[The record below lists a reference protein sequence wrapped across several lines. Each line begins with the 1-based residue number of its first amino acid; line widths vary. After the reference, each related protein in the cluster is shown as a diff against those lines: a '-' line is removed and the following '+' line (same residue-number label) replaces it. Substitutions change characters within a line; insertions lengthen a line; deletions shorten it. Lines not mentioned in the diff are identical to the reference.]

1 MQDYNSEIP
10 RGLRQAKPVAPGS
23 HVPRSELARHPE
35 AVKPRSLI
43 RRAFAWIGE
52 HKKGIAKSV
61 AVGTATVATAV
72 AVSQVIEKA
81 TSAPT
86 PEANRAHM
94 GTQVEV
100 VIGEDGATILKSPQR
115 HEPNQ
120 GYRPDEFLPGETE
133 TINNTKVDVRNGP
146 QTILIE
152 NYESWAPPFAPEGK
166 NMVLVVKING
176 NTLGYIPVDENIDN
190 IDISPMRGQQ
200 QRTLVI
206 GPNGSPTPE
215 DANKTTVISKNS

>member
-86 PEANRAHM
+86 PEANRVHM

-100 VIGEDGATILKSPQR
+100 VIGEGGAPILKSTQW

-120 GYRPDEFLPGETE
+120 GLRPDEILPEEIDTV
-133 TINNTKVDVRNGP
+133 NNTEVDLSHGP
-146 QTILIE
+146 QTILVE
-152 NYESWAPPFAPEGK
+152 NYESWAPQNVPEGRE
-166 NMVLVVKING
+166 MVMVVTING
-176 NTLGYIPVDENIDN
+176 STLGYIPIEENRN
-190 IDISPMRGQQ
+190 KMDITHIEGQQ
-200 QRTLVI
+200 TTLVI
-206 GPNGSPTPE
+206 GPDGSPTPE
-215 DANKTTVISKNS
+215 EANKTSVVTKNS